1 MDIGTISLLLLLGL
15 FFLLAIGMP
24 LGLASAILAVFVL
37 VMKFEPALLSNPLS
51 FGCPDW
57 YTEANPGSRCILTG
71 RPGAGPLNI
80 LQQKI
85 YGVLT
90 SYVLISVPLFIFM
103 ASLLEKSGIAKDMY
117 ASLNV
122 WLSRTRGGI
131 AIVTSIM
138 AVIMAA
144 MSGIIGGE
152 VVLLGLIAL
161 PQMLKLGYNQNLAI
175 GTICASGSLGMMIP
189 PSIVLIM
196 YGLITETS
204 IKALFTAAFL
214 PGFMLASFFIIYII
228 VRTQLRPEDAPLP
241 DPEPGEP
248 EGREKLV
255 LFTTFL
261 TILVA
266 GFSSVLFLRVLFF
279 TVTGQ
284 NADLGDTVEPIFW
297 GTPDYV
303 IWFAAWTG
311 IALLLLFFAFGLER
325 AKLAWSMGKGLVPP
339 IVVIGVVLGSIYGG
353 ITGIT
358 EAAGMGAV
366 AVLIIATLRGEAS
379 FELIW
384 DSLMRT
390 MKSTGTIIWVT
401 MGAAALAGA
410 YTIAGGPRFVA
421 DLIVGSEMPTMFVL
435 LSMMFILLI
444 MGAFMDWVGIVLL
457 IIPVFLPIVMRLP
470 IEEIGIFGQLEPR
483 HVATWFG
490 VLFCMN
496 MQVSFLS
503 PPFGPAAFYLKSVAP
518 PHISL
523 TDIFKGFLPFI
534 GIQLVALAVLL
545 LWPSIITVLL

>member
-1 MDIGTISLLLLLGL
+1 MDIGTISLVLLLGL

-37 VMKFEPALLSNPLS
+37 VIKFEPALLLNPLS

-80 LQQKI
+80 LQQKV

-103 ASLLEKSGIAKDMY
+103 ASLLERSGIAKDMY

-161 PQMLKLGYNQNLAI
+161 PQMLRLGYNQNLAI
-175 GTICASGSLGMMIP
+175 GTICASGSLGTMIP

-214 PGFMLASFFIIYII
+214 PGFMLASLIIIYII

-241 DPEPGEP
+241 EPEPGDP
-248 EGREKLV
+248 EGAEKTI
-255 LFTTFL
+255 LFVTFL
-261 TILVA
+261 TILVG
-266 GFSSVLFLRVLFF
+266 GFSTVLFLRVLFF

-303 IWFAAWTG
+303 AWFGGLVAISLA
-311 IALLLLFFAFGLER
+311 LLFFAFGRER
-325 AKLAWSMGKGLVPP
+325 ATLAWSMGKGLVPP

-366 AVLIIATLRGEAS
+366 AVLIIAILRGEAS
-379 FELIW
+379 FDLVW

-401 MGAAALAGA
+401 LGAAALAGA

-421 DLIVGSEMPTMFVL
+421 DLIVGSEMPTMLVL
-435 LSMMFILLI
+435 LTMMLILLI

-457 IIPVFLPIVMRLP
+457 IIPVFLPIVLRLP
-470 IEEIGIFGQLEPR
+470 IEEIGVFGELNPR

-496 MQVSFLS
+496 MQISFLS

-518 PHISL
+518 AHISL

-534 GIQLVALAVLL
+534 GIQMLALSILL
-545 LWPSIITVLL
+545 LWPPIISVLL